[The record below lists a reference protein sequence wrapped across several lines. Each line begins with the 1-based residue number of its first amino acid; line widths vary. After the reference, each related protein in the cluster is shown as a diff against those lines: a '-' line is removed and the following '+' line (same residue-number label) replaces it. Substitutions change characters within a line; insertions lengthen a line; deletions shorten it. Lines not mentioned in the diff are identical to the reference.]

1 MTADPNAPPPLDRL
15 RLGGLEV
22 DRVSFGGALDRIHGL
37 VSAGRGGLVFT
48 PNVDHVVLA
57 ERHPEFR
64 EAYAAAALSLADG
77 TPIVW
82 AARLLGRPLPER
94 VAGSDLVWPLAERAA
109 AAGWRVYLLGAGPGV
124 AAEAAARLRLRL
136 GLQVVGADSPRIR
149 LDGPDDSAAA
159 LERVREARPHLL
171 LVGLGAPKQEI
182 WLHRHRADLQGVV
195 SLGVGAGLDFL
206 AGRLPRAPRWM
217 SQAGLEWLFR
227 LGREPRRL
235 WRRYLVDDPR
245 FLAVLWRAWRARPP
259 RQSAPEGRSSRSGGS
274 SSRSTTGS
282 AASRPGL

>member
-1 MTADPNAPPPLDRL
+1 MAADPTAPPPLDRL
-15 RLGGLEV
+15 RLGWLEV
-22 DRVSFGGALDRIHGL
+22 DRVTFGGALDRIHDL
-37 VSAGRGGLVFT
+37 VTAGGGGLVFT

-64 EAYAAAALSLADG
+64 AAYAAAALSLADG

-82 AARLLGRPLPER
+82 AARLLGQPLPER

-124 AAEAAARLRLRL
+124 ADEAAARLRGRL
-136 GLQVVGADSPRIR
+136 GLQVVGTDSPRIR

-159 LERVREARPHLL
+159 LERVRSARPHLL

-182 WLHRHRADLQGVV
+182 WLHRHRAALGGVV
-195 SLGVGAGLDFL
+195 SLGVGAGLDFV
-206 AGRLPRAPRWM
+206 AGRVPRAPRWM
-217 SQAGLEWLFR
+217 SRAGLEWLFR
-227 LGREPRRL
+227 LSREPRRL

-245 FLAVLWRAWRARPP
+245 FLAVLWRAWRTRP
-259 RQSAPEGRSSRSGGS
+259 RRYSASTPRSSRSGGS
-274 SSRSTTGS
+274 SSSSTTGS